1 MSAAATTTSHGF
13 AQEEL
18 ARVAAN
24 VQAREALLAERRPIV
39 DAWLAMY
46 TAGTDVLLPLGSAQK
61 WPVQRDWQKTVET
74 DIAGVTAFLHGSG
87 NVGLH
92 LGASRRVGCDG
103 DNAKATEAALA
114 AGWHLHTVSAGSRN
128 PANDH
133 AGGAHTLWHLHDWVP
148 HVRLT
153 GPNVAVEVANGGK
166 FDVLAGNHQLVLP
179 PSVVVTSEAGEPF
192 HVGSYLPASAAG
204 YCASDRDGWALE
216 GAGHKLLLPLWMY
229 SDEILAFAPEGT
241 VIGTPP
247 PGMEAL
253 AGTVGIWHAATPR
266 AYDDDDELTALVDAW
281 PFLEMLA
288 EAGVEGEVVGYDRCG
303 PCAMWLRTGSSSA
316 KSITKHDCDE
326 HGGRVQVWTT
336 AFPNCPAGGYSAIDA
351 YVLLTG
357 GNIESDRG
365 RVLAEQG
372 LITPKSLNFADALD
386 EAADKFDEQA
396 EAETIA
402 TVLQLFPAEPRQ
414 KLNKRGGVSR
424 VTEPMAP
431 VQADRN
437 YWERE
442 SAACSALA
450 RHLRGGK
457 PTMQQAGGETFVSE
471 PMVGA
476 EVSPPAQ
483 PADPAEPIDAEIV
496 EEETAAPT
504 STAPAVDDAIE
515 GEFVEDDDEWV
526 IRGADAI
533 KRIKELEDKLKGERD
548 PHTKLWR
555 GMTPG
560 LGRIASLAE
569 SRGVFPSGLTGALMP
584 RVAARIPSNVIIEP
598 EHGVCENKVEGV
610 GFSHSAL
617 LLGPSATGKTK
628 TEITAAAAIPM
639 LPGVAEIP
647 SGTAEGIVK
656 EARSWEST
664 GKGRGKVEVH
674 ATAVFVQADEI
685 GTVNAE
691 LQRDASKYA
700 SFICSATMGN
710 TIVGQTTSDKARK
723 AAWPPHSTRLA
734 QAIGAQPHKC
744 GRLLDDAGSG
754 AGARFDWVPVG
765 SVDPA
770 ERGPLYGTPVP
781 PVLVNGR
788 LPWDPPTGI
797 PFGFRPYSGPAAT
810 TDDGEDETPAYEI
823 EPMENLPAEWVHF
836 PEGVLD
842 SAGSAQMAADR
853 SANWREAIR
862 TDRALG
868 RVAAHDT
875 LMVMKQATFLAA
887 LDGLKQP
894 EKIHWQAAL
903 ILAEIRAITVAETKV
918 IADDEGD
925 EESRKK
931 GRGRG
936 IEYST
941 GNAVSKHETQSAIER
956 AAAAIYKKLTAPV
969 EGDGD
974 GKNCGFGGV
983 ARRGQLG
990 GGNLTGS
997 LRPFRDDGIALL
1009 MARGKVDV
1017 YGTGGNTDTI
1027 QVRTAIESP
1036 VKPAPAPPISNVA

>member
-1 MSAAATTTSHGF
+1 MTAAATNHGF
-13 AQEEL
+13 SQEEL

-24 VQAREALLAERRPIV
+24 IAARESLLTERRSNV
-39 DAWLAMY
+39 DAWLASY
-46 TAGTDVLLPLGSAQK
+46 TAGTDVLLPLASALK
-61 WPVQRDWQKTVET
+61 FPTVREWQKTVET
-74 DIAGVTAFLHGSG
+74 DVARVTESLHGTG
-87 NVGLH
+87 NVGLL
-92 LGASRRVGCDG
+92 LGVSRRVCCDG
-103 DNAKATEAALA
+103 DNAAATQAVLA

-128 PANDH
+128 PANEH
-133 AGGAHTLWHLHDWVP
+133 AGGAHTLWHLHEWVP

-153 GPNVAVEVANGGK
+153 GPTTAVELANGGK
-166 FDVLAGNHQLVLP
+166 VDVLAGHHQIVLP
-179 PSVVVTSEAGEPF
+179 PSVVVTSEPGEPY
-192 HVGSYLPASAAG
+192 HVGSYVSASAAR
-204 YCASDRDGWALE
+204 YCTPERDGWNLE
-216 GAGHKLLLPLWMY
+216 AGGAELLLPLWMY

-241 VIGTPP
+241 VVGTPP
-247 PGMEAL
+247 PGLEPL
-253 AGTVGIWHAATPR
+253 AGTIGIWQAAAPR
-266 AYDDDDELTALVDAW
+266 TYDDDDELTALVDAW
-281 PFLEMLA
+281 PFLEKLA

-303 PCAMWLRTGSSSA
+303 PCAMWLRAGSSSA

-351 YVLLTG
+351 YILLTG
-357 GNIESDRG
+357 GAIESDRG

-372 LITPKSLNFADALD
+372 LITPKSMDFADDLD
-386 EAADKFDEQA
+386 RAAEKFEEHA
-396 EAETIA
+396 EDGTTA
-402 TVLQLFPAEPRQ
+402 TVLRLFPTEPRQ
-414 KLNKRGGVSR
+414 KLNKGGGISR
-424 VTEPMAP
+424 VTEPMTP
-431 VQADRN
+431 VQADLD

-442 SAACSALA
+442 AAACRALA

-457 PTMQQAGGETFVSE
+457 PATPQAGGETDAGEMLGFGPV
-471 PMVGA
+471 PT
-476 EVSPPAQ
+476 SPTPTPTA
-483 PADPAEPIDAEIV
+483 PADPAEPIDV
-496 EEETAAPT
+496 EVVEDVAPT
-504 STAPAVDDAIE
+504 TEPPNPPAVDDAVV

-533 KRIKELEDKLKGERD
+533 KRIRELEDKLKGERD
-548 PHTKLWR
+548 PGTKLWR
-555 GMTPG
+555 GMTPA

-569 SRGVFPSGLTGALMP
+569 SRGVFVPGLTGAIMP
-584 RVAARIPSNVIIEP
+584 RVAARIPANVIIEP
-598 EHGVCENKVEGV
+598 EHKVCENKIEGV

-617 LLGPSATGKTK
+617 LIGPSATGKTK
-628 TEITAAAAIPM
+628 TEITAAAAVPM
-639 LPGVAEIP
+639 LEGIAEIP

-656 EARSWEST
+656 EARSLESP
-664 GKGRGKVEVH
+664 GKGQRAQVEVH

-723 AAWPPHSTRLA
+723 ASWPAHSTRLA

-744 GRLLDDAGSG
+744 GSLLDDAGSG

-788 LPWDPPTGI
+788 LPWDPPVGI
-797 PFGFRPYSGPAAT
+797 PFGFRPYSGPPPKN
-810 TDDGEDETPAYEI
+810 EEEPTPIYEI
-823 EPMENLPAEWVHF
+823 SKMEDLPAEWVHY

-894 EKIHWQAAL
+894 KKIHWQAAL
-903 ILAEIRAITVAETKV
+903 VLAEIRAVTVAETKV

-925 EESRKK
+925 EESRKS
-931 GRGRG
+931 GRKRG
-936 IEYST
+936 IEYAT
-941 GNAVSKHETQSAIER
+941 GNAVGKHETQSAIER
-956 AAAAIYKKLTAPV
+956 AAARIEKVLEKK
-969 EGDGD
+969 
-974 GKNCGFGGV
+974 GGM

-990 GGNLTGS
+990 GGNLTES

-1017 YGTGGNTDTI
+1017 YGSGGNTDTV
-1027 QVRTAIESP
+1027 QVRAAIESP
-1036 VKPAPAPPISNVA
+1036 VKLVAAAPPINNVA